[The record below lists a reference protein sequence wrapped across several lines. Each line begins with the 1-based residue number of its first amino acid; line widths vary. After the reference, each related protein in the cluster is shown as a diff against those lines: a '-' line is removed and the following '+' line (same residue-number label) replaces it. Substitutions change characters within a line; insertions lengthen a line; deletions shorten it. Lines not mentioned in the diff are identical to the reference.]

1 MILASIW
8 LNWRYDWISNILS
21 LFSKYEKVDVNSSM
35 ALSNE
40 VIRPN
45 NIVMYNNKAEIAKLL
60 LFRELILLNKKIN
73 LFFLTKYFV
82 GNGSFPTVICW
93 FGLIIFLLE

>member
-8 LNWRYDWISNILS
+8 LNWRYDWISNILR

-45 NIVMYNNKAEIAKLL
+45 NMVMDNNKAEIAKLL
-60 LFRELILLNKKIN
+60 LFRELI
-73 LFFLTKYFV
+73 
-82 GNGSFPTVICW
+82 
-93 FGLIIFLLE
+93 